1 MTKLGFY
8 VELLKK
14 VEIEV
19 LCALLEKLGGLIVIL
34 RVIILHLKLRFK
46 MKNLD

>member
-19 LCALLEKLGGLIVIL
+19 SCALLEKLGLIVIL
-34 RVIILHLKLRFK
+34 RVI
-46 MKNLD
+46 NYN